1 MLTSFF
7 KKSTVVNYIF
17 IISLFLICYF
27 LQLNNTILVKS
38 TYSIFNSD
46 FTRIILLLSSF
57 FLVNFIVKRNGLTK
71 NSSFSILFFLL
82 YLLLFPSVF
91 NNPKTIFANFFLLL
105 AYRRIIS
112 LQTLKAP
119 KEKIFDAS
127 IWIFVASLFQ
137 FWCIIFIVLVYIS
150 ILFHASRDYRNWL
163 LPFIAFFV
171 TSLLFIICSLIFN
184 ENWINQIMNQIQ
196 LDFNFNFLTSNLNSI
211 SGWIFMVFGSYF
223 LLAMVFSL
231 TNKPLVLQASYKKMI
246 FGFVFSVL
254 IFLFNIEK
262 NNDLIL
268 FSYFP
273 LSVLSTNAIE
283 YSNNNW
289 YKEIIL
295 WMVLILCFGTF
306 IYQL

>member
-17 IISLFLICYF
+17 IIALFLICYF
-27 LQLNNTILVKS
+27 LQLNNTTLVKS

-137 FWCIIFIVLVYIS
+137 FWCIIFILLVYIS

-171 TSLLFIICSLIFN
+171 TSLLFIICSLMFN

>member
-17 IISLFLICYF
+17 IIALFLICYF
-27 LQLNNTILVKS
+27 LQLNNTTLVKS

-57 FLVNFIVKRNGLTK
+57 FLINFIVKRNGLTK
-71 NSSFSILFFLL
+71 NSSFSVLFFLL
-82 YLLLFPSVF
+82 YLLLFPSIF
-91 NNPKTIFANFFLLL
+91 NNTKIIFANFFLLL

-137 FWCIIFIVLVYIS
+137 LWCIIFILLVYIS

-163 LPFIAFFV
+163 LPFVAFFA

-184 ENWINQIMNQIQ
+184 ENWVNQIMNQIQ
-196 LDFNFNFLTSNLNSI
+196 LNFNFNFLTSNLNSI

-223 LLAMVFSL
+223 LLAMVFSV
-231 TNKPLVLQASYKKMI
+231 TNKPLVLQAAYKKMI

-254 IFLFNIEK
+254 IFLFNIEN
-262 NNDLIL
+262 NNDLLL
-268 FSYFP
+268 FSFFP

-283 YSNNNW
+283 YSNNKW